1 MSWSWALVLL
11 WAVVQVCGVGSGAG
25 LLVDPSLGIGAV
37 GVGDALGDVDVDCGV
52 SGGSGSG
59 VGSGTGVGLVC
70 GLYDGWVGSL
80 AWVVSGSVLVL
91 AGVSSGAIS
100 TSLAPVC
107 VLLDGV
113 SVVVLCVVSG
123 CVLGGSAGV

>member
-1 MSWSWALVLL
+1 M
-11 WAVVQVCGVGSGAG
+11 VQVCGVGMGAG
-25 LLVDPSLGIGAV
+25 LLVDPSLGVGTV
-37 GVGDALGDVDVDCGV
+37 GVGDALGSEVGV
-52 SGGSGSG
+52 SGGVSGSARSG
-59 VGSGTGVGLVC
+59 VVSGTGVGLEC

-80 AWVVSGSVLVL
+80 AWVVSCGVLVL

-100 TSLAPVC
+100 TSLALVC

-123 CVLGGSAGV
+123 CVLGGSVGV

>member
-1 MSWSWALVLL
+1 M
-11 WAVVQVCGVGSGAG
+11 GSGAG

-37 GVGDALGDVDVDCGV
+37 GVGDALSGVGV
-52 SGGSGSG
+52 SGVGGVSGSV
-59 VGSGTGVGLVC
+59 VGLGTGAGLVC
-70 GLYDGWVGSL
+70 GGLYDGWVGSL
-80 AWVVSGSVLVL
+80 AWVVSCGVLVL

-100 TSLAPVC
+100 TSLALVC